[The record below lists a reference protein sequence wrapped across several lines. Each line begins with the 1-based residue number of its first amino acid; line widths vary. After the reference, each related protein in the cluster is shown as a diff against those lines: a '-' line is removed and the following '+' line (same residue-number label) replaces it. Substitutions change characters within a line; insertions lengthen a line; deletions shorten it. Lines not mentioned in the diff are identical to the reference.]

1 MPRYKL
7 ISALVASRRRFSMGL
22 GVILALSA
30 FVFSEP
36 AAALNDPQAVV
47 ALVGTE
53 GMATLALSPAQ
64 RDARLHEL
72 FDRYFDVDGSAEFA
86 LGRYRN
92 MATPQQLQEFFR
104 LYGQFTARTYGER
117 LGQVGA
123 APFRVTGAR
132 LDGRGAIV
140 NSEITRPGGNS
151 IAVVWSLINRHGN
164 FKINDLSVG
173 GTSMR
178 LAQREEFARW
188 IANNGGRFDSLLIVM
203 RQQIAQMGPPVQP
216 GYSNPVAGA
225 VSGQAAGAAS
235 GYAVG
240 GPAGAAVGGAVGAAT
255 GTVMGTGNMLSPAPA
270 CPPGYAYYNGACYP
284 AR

>member
-1 MPRYKL
+1 MPTYQL
-7 ISALVASRRRFSMGL
+7 IPALVVSRRRFSMGL
-22 GVILALSA
+22 GVLLALST
-30 FVFSEP
+30 FMFSQP

-47 ALVGTE
+47 SLVGTE
-53 GMATLALSPAQ
+53 GMASLALSPAQ
-64 RDARLHEL
+64 RDAKLHEL

-86 LGRYRN
+86 LGRYRS

-123 APFRVTGAR
+123 APFRVTSAR
-132 LDGRGAIV
+132 VDGRGATV

-164 FKINDLSVG
+164 FKINDVSVG

-178 LAQREEFARW
+178 LAQREAFAGW
-188 IANNGGRFDSLLIVM
+188 IANNGGAFDSLLIVM

-225 VSGQAAGAAS
+225 VSGQAAGATS

-240 GPAGAAVGGAVGAAT
+240 GPAGAAVGGAFGAAT
-255 GTVMGTGNMLSPAPA
+255 GTVAGTANMLPPAPTCA
-270 CPPGYAYYNGACYP
+270 AGYVYYNGACYP
-284 AR
+284 GR